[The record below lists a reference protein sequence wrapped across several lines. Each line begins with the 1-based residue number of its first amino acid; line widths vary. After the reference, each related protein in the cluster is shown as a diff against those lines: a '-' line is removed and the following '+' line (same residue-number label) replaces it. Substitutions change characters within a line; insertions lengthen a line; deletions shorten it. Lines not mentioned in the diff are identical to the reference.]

1 MGCDIHA
8 YTEKFNPA
16 TGLWE
21 TLDHYSEPV
30 EGEEIGEVVEV
41 LGLHRNYAL
50 FGIMAC
56 VRFEDL
62 PTISHVELGIP
73 DDACPEYKAI
83 AAAWEGDGHSH
94 NYLTFREILDYD
106 WDQTV
111 KLAGAVEGYGL
122 LEFLIKGEPT
132 SYMDAAYV
140 PQKGRIQAQELW
152 KQVAAE
158 MGLPLDI
165 SGREDLLA
173 NRILRQRVSS
183 FIGDQ
188 TVMAEWDQ
196 TVSDLTGRQLL
207 EGVKL
212 ILNENPGVDPE
223 HIRTTFFFDN

>member
-8 YTEKFNPA
+8 YTEKFDPA

-21 TLDHYSEPV
+21 TLDHYSEP
-30 EGEEIGEVVEV
+30 EDGEEIGEVTEV
-41 LGLHRNYAL
+41 LQLNRNYAL

-83 AAAWEGDGHSH
+83 AAREGDEHSH

-111 KLAGAVEGYGL
+111 KLGGAVEGYGL

-132 SYMDAAYV
+132 SYMDARYV
-140 PQKGRIQAQELW
+140 PQKERVQAQELW

-165 SGREDLLA
+165 TGREDLLA

-212 ILNENPGVDPE
+212 ILNENPGVEPE